1 MPIFVS
7 VALRSS
13 PKESNMSKHHTLPP
27 IIYTPP
33 PKPKKIEKKR
43 RPSIG
48 MLSQLD
54 EMAQAHETSGTGQP
68 APIVNRPPPQNFS
81 EIEGAERKPQH
92 PQGRLSEST
101 LKAMLEVQEMK

>member
-1 MPIFVS
+1 
-7 VALRSS
+7 
-13 PKESNMSKHHTLPP
+13 MSKHHTLPP

-43 RPSIG
+43 RIGIG
-48 MLSQLD
+48 MLNELD
-54 EMAQAHETSGTGQP
+54 ETADTRETSGTGQA
-68 APIVNRPPPQNFS
+68 APIVNRPPPQNFP

-92 PQGRLSEST
+92 PRGRLSEGT

>member
-1 MPIFVS
+1 
-7 VALRSS
+7 
-13 PKESNMSKHHTLPP
+13 MSKHHTLPP

-33 PKPKKIEKKR
+33 PPKKIEKKKR
-43 RPSIG
+43 RIGIG
-48 MLSQLD
+48 MLNELD
-54 EMAQAHETSGTGQP
+54 EMANARETGGTGQP

-92 PQGRLSEST
+92 PQGRLSEGT

>member
-1 MPIFVS
+1 
-7 VALRSS
+7 
-13 PKESNMSKHHTLPP
+13 MSKHHTLPP

-43 RPSIG
+43 RIGIG
-48 MLSQLD
+48 MLNELD
-54 EMAQAHETSGTGQP
+54 ETADTREAGGTGQA
-68 APIVNRPPPQNFS
+68 APIVNRPPPQNFA

-92 PQGRLSEST
+92 PRGRLSEGT

>member
-43 RPSIG
+43 RTVIG
-48 MLSQLD
+48 MLDELD
-54 EMAQAHETSGTGQP
+54 DAREAGGTGQP

-92 PQGRLSEST
+92 PQGRLSEGT
-101 LKAMLEVQEMK
+101 LKAMLAVQEMK

>member
-1 MPIFVS
+1 
-7 VALRSS
+7 
-13 PKESNMSKHHTLPP
+13 MSKHHTLPP

-43 RPSIG
+43 RIGIG
-48 MLSQLD
+48 MLSELD
-54 EMAQAHETSGTGQP
+54 ETADTRETGGTGQA
-68 APIVNRPPPQNFS
+68 APIINRPPPQNFP

-92 PQGRLSEST
+92 PRGRLSEGT

>member
-1 MPIFVS
+1 
-7 VALRSS
+7 
-13 PKESNMSKHHTLPP
+13 MSKHHTLPP

-43 RPSIG
+43 RIGIG
-48 MLSQLD
+48 MLSELD
-54 EMAQAHETSGTGQP
+54 ETADTRETGGTSQA
-68 APIVNRPPPQNFS
+68 APIINRPPPQNFP

-92 PQGRLSEST
+92 PRGRLSEGT

>member
-33 PKPKKIEKKR
+33 PPKKIEKKKR
-43 RPSIG
+43 RIGIG
-48 MLSQLD
+48 MLNELD

-68 APIVNRPPPQNFS
+68 APILNRPPPQNFS

-92 PQGRLSEST
+92 PHGRLSEGT

>member
-33 PKPKKIEKKR
+33 PPKKIEKKKR
-43 RPSIG
+43 RIGIG
-48 MLSQLD
+48 MLD
-54 EMAQAHETSGTGQP
+54 ELADAREAGSTGQP

-92 PQGRLSEST
+92 PRGRLSEGT

>member
-1 MPIFVS
+1 
-7 VALRSS
+7 
-13 PKESNMSKHHTLPP
+13 MSKHHTLPP

-43 RPSIG
+43 RTVVG
-48 MLSQLD
+48 MLDELD
-54 EMAQAHETSGTGQP
+54 DAREAGGTGQP

-92 PQGRLSEST
+92 PRGRLSEGT